1 VHLDWMALTVSVA
14 FVLTASAVGAMM
26 YSIAATPRGAARRLQ
41 RRLSPSPDLPEL
53 SIERK
58 DQLAALM
65 ARGLSPLAK
74 LAAPQ
79 GGNLSEIS
87 RKLVHAGYRSPFAV
101 QVFLGAKVI
110 LALAFVAV
118 ALWVNAVR
126 LEPIPL
132 MPLWGVALATAGL
145 FLPNVWLAT
154 RARERQRVIDEG
166 LPDALDLLV
175 TCVEA
180 GLGLD
185 AALQRVAGEI
195 ALARPILAEE
205 LALTFLE
212 VKAGAKRTDAFRA
225 LANRTGVQDLK
236 TLAATLIQTD
246 MFGTSVAK
254 ALRIQAEGMRVRR
267 MQNAEERAAVLSVK
281 MTFPLVLCFLPSLL
295 AVILGPVWINISE
308 AFIGAKQ

>member
-1 VHLDWMALTVSVA
+1 MHLDWMALTVSVA